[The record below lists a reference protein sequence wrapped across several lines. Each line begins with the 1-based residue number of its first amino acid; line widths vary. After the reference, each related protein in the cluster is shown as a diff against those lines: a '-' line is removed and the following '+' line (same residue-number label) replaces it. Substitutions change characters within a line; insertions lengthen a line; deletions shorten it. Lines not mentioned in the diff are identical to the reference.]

1 MSFTRVEQDG
11 LEFYTLKANGT
22 SGMSIAALAR
32 LCGVEHNSIREVLK
46 RIHGKK
52 TTSKWLKPFIDED
65 FYLAINLRGQAKII
79 RADVCFAIICY
90 YAFKSSRAPAE
101 AKYAF
106 GKFGPM
112 GIEGWIHGITGWQP
126 ETAAPELTEDRVA
139 AFIEA
144 RLSPGGIPIE
154 INPDSVIELLKRN
167 DFTRAGYRLY
177 FYLEMMHLHDAHPDE
192 QQICKDLKIAPSTL
206 RKWLPKVQ
214 ARSHCADWLKLPG
227 RKGPEYPIQLRMHA
241 ELGGIM
247 EASTPIGPV
256 DLVTSSEVI
265 EIKRIEDWKEAL
277 GQVMAK
283 AQCFPDLSMRIH
295 LFGESSKI
303 LRKITQHCQFL
314 NVIVTFETVV
324 SDRPKVIVPNQP

>member
-1 MSFTRVEQDG
+1 MSILRVVQDG
-11 LEFYTLKANGT
+11 VEFFTKNQTGACKM
-22 SGMSIAALAR
+22 SEAGMAR
-32 LCGVEHNSIREVLK
+32 LCDITQQSMHERIRDALTGKTASESLNGFSGMCFPQQVTLNIDGYPITVNLYDSDFCAAMVE
-46 RIHGKK
+46 
-52 TTSKWLKPFIDED
+52 
-65 FYLAINLRGQAKII
+65 
-79 RADVCFAIICY
+79 Y
-90 YAFKSSRAPAE
+90 YAFESRHKTAAALFAYRKF
-101 AKYAF
+101 AKI
-106 GKFGPM
+106 
-112 GIEGWIHGITGWQP
+112 GIEKWIQSITGWQP

-247 EASTPIGPV
+247 EACTPIGPV
-256 DLVTSSEVI
+256 DLVTSTEVI

-283 AQCFPDLSMRIH
+283 AQCFPELSMRIH

-303 LRKITQHCQFL
+303 LRKITKHCQFL
-314 NVIVTFETVV
+314 NVIVTFET
-324 SDRPKVIVPNQP
+324 IVPNTP

>member
-1 MSFTRVEQDG
+1 MSFARVEQDG
-11 LEFYTLKANGT
+11 VEFYTLKSNGA
-22 SGMSIAALAR
+22 SGMSISGLAR
-32 LCGVEHNSIREVLK
+32 LCNVSDTTISRLLESIARHSVRSKRLK
-46 RIHGKK
+46 RFSG
-52 TTSKWLKPFIDED
+52 ED
-65 FYLAINLRGQAKII
+65 LYLGIKAQKGARIVRAEVCSAII
-79 RADVCFAIICY
+79 RYYGFESDRQSEVAQYSYDKFAD
-90 YAFKSSRAPAE
+90 
-101 AKYAF
+101 
-106 GKFGPM
+106 M
-112 GIEGWIHGITGWQP
+112 GMEDWIQSITGWQP
-126 ETAAPELTEDRVA
+126 EATAPELTEDRVA
-139 AFIEA
+139 AFIEK

-241 ELGGIM
+241 ELGGTM

-256 DLVTSSEVI
+256 DLVTRTEVI

-303 LRKITQHCQFL
+303 LKKITKHCQFL
-314 NVIVTFETVV
+314 NVLVTFET
-324 SDRPKVIVPNQP
+324 IVPNTP

>member
-1 MSFTRVEQDG
+1 MSILRVVQDG
-11 LEFYTLKANGT
+11 VEFFTAAQTGACKMSE
-22 SGMSIAALAR
+22 SGMAR
-32 LCGVEHNSIREVLK
+32 LCDITQQSMYERIQTVLTGKSVPECLKEFAGRDVSQQAVLIINGLSVTVSLYDSDFCAAMVE
-46 RIHGKK
+46 
-52 TTSKWLKPFIDED
+52 
-65 FYLAINLRGQAKII
+65 
-79 RADVCFAIICY
+79 Y
-90 YAFKSSRAPAE
+90 YAFESRHKTAAALFAYRKF
-101 AKYAF
+101 AKI
-106 GKFGPM
+106 
-112 GIEGWIHGITGWQP
+112 GIEKWIQSITGWQP
-126 ETAAPELTEDRVA
+126 EAALELTEDRVA

-241 ELGGIM
+241 ELGGTM

-283 AQCFPDLSMRIH
+283 AQCFPELSMRIH

-303 LRKITQHCQFL
+303 LRKITKHCQFL
-314 NVIVTFETVV
+314 NVLVTFETIV
-324 SDRPKVIVPNQP
+324 SDTP